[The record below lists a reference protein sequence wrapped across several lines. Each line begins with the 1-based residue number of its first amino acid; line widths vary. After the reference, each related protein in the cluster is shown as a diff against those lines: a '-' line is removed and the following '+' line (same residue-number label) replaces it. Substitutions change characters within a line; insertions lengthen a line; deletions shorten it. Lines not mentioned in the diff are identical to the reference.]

1 MAVYRDRKVPIPK
14 QSGITINRG
23 DGNRVLYVKSAP
35 YNAKK
40 GYPEPKRTTIGYVCP
55 DDTRFMY
62 PTDKYP
68 TIFPAAWEEAFN
80 EKPKP
85 IVKKMGLYA
94 LTQAVNAKI
103 GIIDVLENALGR
115 FMTNSVLDFV
125 MYSILCHSNV
135 AASFENRMANQ
146 ILFNGTPCS
155 DSYYSELFEKQL
167 EQAAINT
174 FRKAWVDQCKEDG
187 IDNVWLCIDGSND
200 DCESKGVELA
210 EKGHPKSGK
219 NVNIVSFTYAVAPN
233 GRPVTFDVYRGG
245 LVDSRELKKIIKFLK
260 DCRMGIKGVILD
272 RGYCNATAIEY
283 LDQEKIAYII
293 MVKGQPQG
301 FIDTVEE
308 YARKIKMNVD
318 WLIEGTF
325 LFGVQKKC
333 MLFDS
338 YEKEDYITLFYDFR
352 NANDR
357 IEKLLKNIYS
367 ERDRLLTKI
376 AKGEDASV
384 AEKYRAYLDIV
395 ADANGRRVVMR
406 KEALQKA
413 IDSKGLY
420 SIVSSIEMTPTEVY
434 ESYASRNSSETQY
447 MFVKGQLGYGKVRV
461 RYTPGVYARFM
472 VGFVASV
479 IRFEIEQA
487 AIMVDRTTN
496 EVVNEMNLLE
506 MTNMNGV
513 YSYIHIEN
521 ARQLEILKQLNSDMT
536 VLDETVKD
544 ENDRVTGHVPIPRH
558 RKPGPKKNASNKAKK
573 TTDGKGTNGKGK
585 PGPKKGYK
593 RSALNADGTER
604 KRPGPKPGFKRGRF
618 NKDGSIRQ
626 KPGPKPKEKT
636 ADDAAT

>member
-23 DGNRVLYVKSAP
+23 DNNRVLYVNSAT

-55 DDTRFMY
+55 DDTKLMY

-68 TIFPAAWEEAFN
+68 IIFPAAWEEAFN
-80 EKPKP
+80 EKPKS

-103 GIIDVLENALGR
+103 GIIDVLENTFGR
-115 FMTNSVLDFV
+115 SLTNSVLDFA
-125 MYSILCHSNV
+125 MYSVFCHSNV

-146 ILFNGTPCS
+146 VLFSGTPYS

-167 EQAAINT
+167 KQDSIDV
-174 FRKAWVDQCKEDG
+174 FRKAWVDQCRKDG

-245 LVDSRELKKIIKFLK
+245 LVDAKELQKIIGFLK
-260 DCRMGIKGVILD
+260 DCGMGIKGVILD
-272 RGYCNATAIEY
+272 RGYCNAKAIEY
-283 LDQEKIAYII
+283 LDQEKIGYII

-301 FIDTVEE
+301 FTDTVAE
-308 YARKIKMNVD
+308 YAQKIKMNVN
-318 WLIEGTF
+318 WLIEGTY
-325 LFGVQKKC
+325 LFGVQKRC
-333 MLFDS
+333 TLFDS
-338 YEKEDYITLFYDFR
+338 YAKEDYVTLFYDFR

-357 IEKLLKNIYS
+357 IEKLLKNIYN
-367 ERDRLLTKI
+367 ERDRLRGKI

-384 AEKYRAYLDIV
+384 SDKYRAYLDLV
-395 ADANGRRVVMR
+395 ADKNGRRVMMR

-420 SIVSSIEMTPTEVY
+420 SIVSSIEMTPAEVY

-461 RYTPGVYARFM
+461 RYTQGVYARFM

-479 IRFEIEQA
+479 VRFEIEQA
-487 AIMVDRTTN
+487 AKKVERTTN

-521 ARQLEILKQLNSDMT
+521 ARQLEVFKQLNSDMT

-544 ENDRVTGHVPIPRH
+544 ENDRITGHVPTPRH
-558 RKPGPKKNASNKAKK
+558 RKPGPKKKTNDVRKSAKEVML
-573 TTDGKGTNGKGK
+573 NGKGK

-593 RSALNADGTER
+593 RSNKNADGTER
-604 KRPGPKPGFKRGRF
+604 KKPGPQSGFKRGKF

-626 KPGPKPKEKT
+626 KPGPKPKEKSSN
-636 ADDAAT
+636 DAGK

>member
-1 MAVYRDRKVPIPK
+1 
-14 QSGITINRG
+14 
-23 DGNRVLYVKSAP
+23 
-35 YNAKK
+35 
-40 GYPEPKRTTIGYVCP
+40 
-55 DDTRFMY
+55 MY
-62 PTDKYP
+62 PTDKYA

-103 GIIDVLENALGR
+103 GIIDVLENSLGR
-115 FMTNSVLDFV
+115 PLTNSVLDFA

-146 ILFNGTPCS
+146 VLFNGASYS

-167 EQAAINT
+167 EQAAIET
-174 FRKAWVDQCKEDG
+174 FRKAWVSQCKQDG
-187 IDNVWLCIDGSND
+187 VDDVWLCIDGSND

-219 NVNIVSFTYAVAPN
+219 NVDIVSFTYAVSPN

-245 LVDSRELKKIIKFLK
+245 LVDTKELQRIIKFLK
-260 DCRMGIKGVILD
+260 DSGMRIKGVILD
-272 RGYCNATAIEY
+272 RGYCNAKAIEY
-283 LDQEKIAYII
+283 LNQEKIAYII

-308 YARKIKMNVD
+308 YAQKIKMNVD
-318 WLIEGTF
+318 WLIEGTY

-333 MLFDS
+333 MLFDN

-357 IEKLLKNIYS
+357 IEKLLKNIYN
-367 ERDRLLTKI
+367 ERDRLLSKI
-376 AKGEDASV
+376 ARGEDVSV
-384 AEKYRAYLDIV
+384 TDKYKAYLYLV
-395 ADANGRRVVMR
+395 ADKSGSHVVMR
-406 KEALQKA
+406 KEALQNA

-420 SIVSSIEMTPTEVY
+420 SIVSSIEMTPAEVY
-434 ESYASRNSSETQY
+434 ESYVSRNASETQY

-472 VGFVASV
+472 VGFVASIV
-479 IRFEIEQA
+479 RFEIEQA
-487 AIMVDRTTN
+487 AIKVDRSTN

-521 ARQLEILKQLNSDMT
+521 ARQLEIFKQLNSDKT

-544 ENDRVTGHVPIPRH
+544 ENDRITGHVPTPRH
-558 RKPGPKKNASNKAKK
+558 RKPGPKKKASKGDKAAKE
-573 TTDGKGTNGKGK
+573 TMPNGKGK
-585 PGPKKGYK
+585 PGPRKGYK
-593 RSALNADGTER
+593 RGTLNADGTER
-604 KRPGPKPGFKRGRF
+604 KKPGPQPGFKRGKF
-618 NKDGSIRQ
+618 NKDGSIRK
-626 KPGPKPKEKT
+626 KPGPKPKERIPNDVVT
-636 ADDAAT
+636 

>member
-23 DGNRVLYVKSAP
+23 DNNRVLYVKSAP
-35 YNAKK
+35 FNAKK

-55 DDTRFMY
+55 DDTKFMY

-68 TIFPAAWEEAFN
+68 TIFPAAWEEAFH

-85 IVKKMGLYA
+85 IIKKMGLYTLA
-94 LTQAVNAKI
+94 QAVNVKV
-103 GIIDVLENALGR
+103 GIIDVLENSIGR
-115 FMTNSVLDFV
+115 TMTNSVLDFA

-135 AASFENRMANQ
+135 AASFENRMSNQ
-146 ILFNGTPCS
+146 VLFSGAPYS

-167 EQAAINT
+167 EQTAIYT
-174 FRKAWVDQCKEDG
+174 FRKAWAEQCRQDG
-187 IDNVWLCIDGSND
+187 IDDVWLCIDGSND

-219 NVNIVSFTYAVAPN
+219 NVDIVSFTYAVATD

-245 LVDSRELKKIIKFLK
+245 LVDSKELKKIIGFLK
-260 DCRMGIKGVILD
+260 ECGIGIKGVILD
-272 RGYCNATAIEY
+272 RGYCNAKAIEY

-301 FIDTVEE
+301 FVDTVEE
-308 YARKIKMNVD
+308 YAQQIKMNVN
-318 WLIEGTF
+318 WLIEGTY

-333 MLFDS
+333 VLFDS

-357 IEKLLKNIYS
+357 IEKLLKNIYN
-367 ERDRLLTKI
+367 ERDRLRNKI
-376 AKGEDASV
+376 AKGEEASV
-384 AEKYRAYLDIV
+384 ADKYKAYLDVV
-395 ADANGRRVVMR
+395 ADKDGRRVVMR
-406 KEALQKA
+406 KKALQEA

-420 SIVSSIEMTPTEVY
+420 SIVSSVEMSPAEVY

-461 RYTPGVYARFM
+461 RFTPGVYSRFM
-472 VGFVASV
+472 VGFIASV

-487 AIMVDRTTN
+487 AKKVDRTTN

-506 MTNMNGV
+506 MTNLNGV
-513 YSYIHIEN
+513 YSYVHIEN
-521 ARQLEILKQLNSDMT
+521 ARQLEVFKLLNADEKI
-536 VLDETVKD
+536 LDETVKD
-544 ENDRVTGHVPIPRH
+544 ENDRITGHVPTPRH
-558 RKPGPKKNASNKAKK
+558 RKPGPKKKGDKPKK
-573 TTDGKGTNGKGK
+573 IADGSKTSEKGK

-593 RSALNADGTER
+593 RGTVNMNGAER
-604 KRPGPKPGFKRGRF
+604 KKPGPKPGFKRGKF
-618 NKDGSIRQ
+618 NKDGSIRK
-626 KPGPKPKEKT
+626 KPGPKPKEQGS
-636 ADDAAT
+636 DAALT